1 MGKNWID
8 VRTTTLK
15 KLVTQNR
22 MGLIT
27 DMDGTISPI
36 VANPEDAVVTPRN
49 YELLQQLRKKLTL
62 VSVVSGRTVR
72 SVTSRLSLP
81 GIVYI
86 GNHGLE
92 RCVDGQVRHS
102 FNIDRF
108 RPMLKASAEE
118 LQQIPL
124 DNIQVEDKGA
134 TVTLHYRQT
143 EDTQQTRDQLLP
155 VVQKIAARHN
165 LEYFE
170 GRMIFELCPPVEA
183 NKGSAFEE
191 LVHEFSLDSA
201 IYVGDDTTDINALK
215 MAQQLRLERTCF
227 AIGVGVISEN
237 SPAGLIKEADL
248 LASGVPDVENL
259 FTWILENR
267 S

>member
-1 MGKNWID
+1 MGKNWFEA
-8 VRTTTLK
+8 RTTTLK

-49 YELLQQLRKKLTL
+49 YELLQQLREKLTL
-62 VSVVSGRTVR
+62 VSVVSGRSVR

-143 EDTQQTRDQLLP
+143 EDTQQIHDQLLP
-155 VVQKIAARHN
+155 VVQKIAAKHN

-215 MAQQLRLERTCF
+215 MAQQLRLESTCF

-237 SPAGLIKEADL
+237 SPADLVKEADL

-267 S
+267 